1 MELLQLRYF
10 LESAD
15 SENFSKT
22 AEKYMVAPS
31 SVSIS
36 VKKLETELGC
46 KLFDRQGNKIRITAN
61 GLVLRQALRTAL
73 SAIDGAVAAITNS
86 PADDTREIHIL
97 VRAERRIITKNLI
110 AFKERYPHVA
120 FHLVHDFNTT
130 DVEKFDIIIDEQSD
144 AYQGFERVPILSEN
158 LRFSASVRN
167 PLCGKKLTVSDLVDQ
182 PFLTMG
188 ENSSVNRLTREV
200 CRKAGFQP
208 NIIIES
214 DDPYYLRKYIELDFG
229 ISLIPEISWKDDLS
243 QQITFLDVVD
253 FQQKRVTY
261 AYFNRKKSGLSI
273 AGKFYDFIL
282 KQENIQE
289 DPDE

>member
-36 VKKLETELGC
+36 IKKLETELGC
-46 KLFDRQGNKIRITAN
+46 KLFERQGNKIRITAN
-61 GLVLRQALRTAL
+61 GIVLRQALRTAL
-73 SAIDGAVAAITNS
+73 SAIDRAVDSITNT
-86 PADDTREIHIL
+86 PADDIREIHIL

-110 AFKERYPHVA
+110 AFKELYPHVT

-158 LRFSASVRN
+158 LVFAASVQN
-167 PLCGKKLTVSDLVDQ
+167 PLLGKKLTIRDLADQ

-188 ENSSVNRLTREV
+188 ENSSIQRLTLEV
-200 CRKAGFQP
+200 CKKAGFLP

-243 QQITFLDVVD
+243 DNIAFLDVVD
-253 FQQKRVTY
+253 FQQKRITY
-261 AYFNRKKSGLSI
+261 AYFNRKKSGLSM
-273 AGKFYDFIL
+273 AGKFFHFL
-282 KQENIQE
+282 LERESIQE
-289 DPDE
+289 SF